1 MEGISISYIN
11 ISSPKYR
18 QVWDL
23 REEVLRKPLGL
34 SLKNEDLT
42 WDNEDIIFIAE
53 QNGKV
58 IGCLMLHDV
67 GNKTVKL
74 RQMAVYDSWQ
84 GMGIGRMLVEAA
96 EKYAAQSGYDQV
108 VLHAR
113 KGAMGFYTTL
123 GYLPFGDEFMEV
135 GMAHNAMKKY
145 ISPALTKN
153 N

>member
-18 QVWDL
+18 EVWDL

-34 SLKNEDLT
+34 SLKNEYLS

-53 QNGKV
+53 QNEKV
-58 IGCLMLHDV
+58 VGCLMLHDV
-67 GNKTVKL
+67 GNKTIKL
-74 RQMAVYDSWQ
+74 RQMAVYDNRQ

-96 EKYAAQSGYDQV
+96 EKYAAQNGYCQV

-113 KGAMGFYTTL
+113 KGATGFYTTL
-123 GYLPFGDEFMEV
+123 GYLQFGDEFMEV
-135 GMAHNAMKKY
+135 GIPHIGMKKY
-145 ISPALTKN
+145 ISPPLTKN

>member
-34 SLKNEDLT
+34 SLKNEDLS

-53 QNGKV
+53 QSENV
-58 IGCLMLHDV
+58 VGCLMLHHV

-84 GMGIGRMLVEAA
+84 GRGIGRMLVEAS
-96 EKYAAQSGYDQV
+96 EKYAAQNGYGQV

-113 KGAMGFYTTL
+113 KGAIGFYTTL
-123 GYLPFGDEFMEV
+123 GYLSFGDEFMEV
-135 GMAHNAMKKY
+135 GIAHYAMKKDLL
-145 ISPALTKN
+145 PL
-153 N
+153 